1 MENKLREKIL
11 NQTSY
16 WVEGVNG
23 SLYDTIVKYME
34 ANKLNRTKLANHLGI
49 SKGRVSQILN
59 DGEINFSIEKIIE
72 IALKVGKFPIF
83 EFKDKQEYLQK
94 ETEDSLRQTLSINN
108 FNSKKFFELCNSE
121 TEHESKIILLPPY
134 YDKSLL
140 DFSYG
145 K

>member
-121 TEHESKIILLPPY
+121 TEHEAKIILLPPY

>member
-72 IALKVGKFPIF
+72 IALKVDKFPIF

-94 ETEDSLRQTLSINN
+94 ETEESLRQTVSIMN
-108 FNSKKFFELCNSE
+108 FNCKKFSEICNSE
-121 TEHESKIILLPPY
+121 TDTKRKSFYFQPIITKVY
-134 YDKSLL
+134 
-140 DFSYG
+140 
-145 K
+145 